1 MHQQIERLGSGYPM
15 QRECLPHNVILLQ
28 LRAGQCPLARAENSR
43 IHYTCVSKCRHK
55 RRTSG
60 VDCQSVFDQHHTKMK
75 VNLPTSL
82 FQTSSLTCRPLHLL
96 LPLWRPPLAPLLP
109 TCWLEDMP
117 VLSEDTVSSQDP
129 VPLLVDMASWEGP
142 ALSEGTASWEVSAMP
157 LLVWEVVRCPTSQST
172 SRCRARTGV

>member
-1 MHQQIERLGSGYPM
+1 M
-15 QRECLPHNVILLQ
+15 
-28 LRAGQCPLARAENSR
+28 
-43 IHYTCVSKCRHK
+43 
-55 RRTSG
+55 
-60 VDCQSVFDQHHTKMK
+60 
-75 VNLPTSL
+75 
-82 FQTSSLTCRPLHLL
+82 

-142 ALSEGTASWEVSAMP
+142 ALLVDMASWEVSAMP

-172 SRCRARTGV
+172 SRSRARTGV

>member
-1 MHQQIERLGSGYPM
+1 MPFGSGRKLS
-15 QRECLPHNVILLQ
+15 QVLH
-28 LRAGQCPLARAENSR
+28 
-43 IHYTCVSKCRHK
+43 TCVSKCRHK

-82 FQTSSLTCRPLHLL
+82 FQTSSLTFRPLHLL
-96 LPLWRPPLAPLLP
+96 LPLWQPPLAPLLP

-142 ALSEGTASWEVSAMP
+142 ASWEVSAMP